1 MNKQDHR
8 GETPVDWCSGCTRP
22 GQKECLA
29 VLRAAGGK
37 AREELSTE
45 EDENAPE
52 ATEWNEEEEEQDE
65 SGNEEEEFD
74 DDE

>member
-1 MNKQDHR
+1 M
-8 GETPVDWCSGCTRP
+8 
-22 GQKECLA
+22 A

-37 AREELSTE
+37 AREELSTD

-52 ATEWNEEEEEQDE
+52 ATEWNEEEEEEDE